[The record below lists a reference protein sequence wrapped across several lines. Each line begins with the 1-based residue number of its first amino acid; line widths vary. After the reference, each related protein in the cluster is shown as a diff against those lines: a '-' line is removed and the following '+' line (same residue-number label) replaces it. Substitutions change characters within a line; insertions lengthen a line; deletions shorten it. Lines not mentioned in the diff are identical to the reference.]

1 MGAAPSPSGRAGWG
15 IPAGAGRGGSGP
27 YLSRGGAGGAEG
39 NECALFPLP
48 PPTRGSERFIPAA
61 ALRSRQLRAPSWVRL
76 KQQVQ
81 NPRRGPAAPP
91 GRASLP
97 DRPIALP
104 EGVPCGWRVPAAGGG
119 PAAAPN
125 PPTCPHL
132 TMVAAEREGGR
143 PPGPHYHNLPG
154 NSLRRR
160 ALIG

>member
-1 MGAAPSPSGRAGWG
+1 MGAAPFP
-15 IPAGAGRGGSGP
+15 PAGAGGGSRLG
-27 YLSRGGAGGAEG
+27 RGADRTSPAGWGGRGTIAP
-39 NECALFPLP
+39 FSP

-61 ALRSRQLRAPSWVRL
+61 APSSRQLRAPSWVRL
-76 KQQVQ
+76 KQHGR

-91 GRASLP
+91 HRAALP

-104 EGVPCGWRVPAAGGG
+104 EGVPCGCRVPAAAAG

-154 NSLRRR
+154 NSPRRR